1 MSVFSFDGYCQFEEW
16 CTENGYDPDEHYDS
30 ESEPH
35 KRNTYKSFYIKKDD
49 GNYAQVSVEMSYDYG
64 MGVGE
69 IEAEGLTRH
78 EEQVVVTKVV
88 YK

>member
-1 MSVFSFDGYCQFEEW
+1 MSVFSFDGYCEFEEW

-35 KRNTYKSFYIKKDD
+35 KRNTYESFYIKKDN
-49 GNYAQVSVEMSYDYG
+49 GTYAQVSVETNYDNGWGYG
-64 MGVGE
+64 D
-69 IEAEGLTRH
+69 IEQEGLTRH